1 MLVKSA
7 LIAHSLAGAL
17 AANTGPVPDGLGG
30 LGPGLGQSQAR
41 GMATERVLEVGE
53 ATWYHRQ
60 RSPNITAS
68 GEHYNPM
75 GMTAAHRFIPLGTI
89 VRVTDQTTG
98 RSVVVRVNDREPPH
112 GVRCI
117 DLAEGAAMA
126 LGIHQQ
132 GWARVKITEVGNA
145 GSPDAEATEV
155 AEVPDPVAPGSVPG
169 SMGLVSRSRALPHRA
184 PQHRAAA
191 HTPR

>member
-1 MLVKSA
+1 MLVKTA
-7 LIAHSLAGAL
+7 LIVHSLAGAL
-17 AANTGPVPDGLGG
+17 AANTGVVPDGLGG
-30 LGPGLGQSQAR
+30 LTAGLGQGQGQAQAR
-41 GMATERVLEVGE
+41 GAAAERLLEVGE

-60 RSPNITAS
+60 RAPNITAS

-75 GMTAAHRFIPLGTI
+75 GMTAAHRSIPLGTI

-98 RSVVVRVNDREPPH
+98 RSVVVRVNDREPAH

-145 GSPDAEATEV
+145 GPPDADATEV
-155 AEVPDPVAPGSVPG
+155 AEVPDPVAPAAAQAV
-169 SMGLVSRSRALPHRA
+169 RARA
-184 PQHRAAA
+184 HRAARHRA
-191 HTPR
+191 GVQTRH